1 MSGQRSGWA
10 ALAAALGVAV
20 AATAGWGAWQST
32 TAEQNKSDR
41 SFSAEDQV
49 ITTAKRSAEALLTY
63 SYTEVQQQLYAAEGL
78 TTGGFRT
85 KYRQFLDDAL
95 IPTAREKK
103 ISTNAVVVGA
113 GIQSLA
119 ADNAKVLLFVDQR
132 TTSAAEPNAKNT
144 TSSILVGLQNVND
157 AWMISQFDPL

>member
-1 MSGQRSGWA
+1 MSLQRNRWA
-10 ALAAALGVAV
+10 ALAAALGVAF

-32 TAEQNKSDR
+32 TSEQNRSDR
-41 SFSAEDQV
+41 YFSAEEQV
-49 ITTAKRSAEALLTY
+49 ITTAKRSVEALLTY
-63 SYTEVQQQLYAAEGL
+63 TYTEVQQKLYAAEGL

-95 IPTAREKK
+95 ISTAREKK

-132 TTSAAEPNAKNT
+132 TTSAAEPNAKT
-144 TSSILVGLQNVND
+144 ATSSVLVGLQNVND
-157 AWMISQFDPL
+157 AWMISQMDPL